1 MGAAAVLAYSV
12 THASNTVIP
21 AGMSNLNFKHLRY
34 FWAVATHGSI
44 ARASEVL
51 YLTPQTISGQ
61 LRELEQQLNAKLFQK
76 SGRNLVLTD
85 TGRVVFSYAD
95 EMFRMGDEL
104 LDVLAGRVSGATLTL
119 TVGVAMVVPK
129 LLAYRVLAPVL
140 QMDEPVRLI
149 CQEAPLA
156 DLLADL
162 SVHKLDLVLA
172 DSPISPALNVRAY
185 NHLLGESGISFFATR
200 AMARRY
206 SAKFPHS
213 LNDAPML
220 MPTTS
225 SSLRRMLE
233 LWFERQKITPLVV
246 AEFEDR
252 ALMKAFGEANAG
264 IFTSPTTVEDDVVAK
279 YGVRVIGR
287 TEDIR
292 ERFYAISAERRIKH
306 PAVSIITEAARSEL
320 FVSS

>member
-1 MGAAAVLAYSV
+1 MPGL
-12 THASNTVIP
+12 
-21 AGMSNLNFKHLRY
+21 NLKHLRY

-61 LRELEQQLNAKLFQK
+61 LRELEEQLDAKLFQK

-95 EMFRMGDEL
+95 EMFRLGDEL
-104 LDVLAGRVSGATLTL
+104 QDVLAGRIPGATLTL

-129 LLAYRVLAPVL
+129 LLAYRVLEPVL
-140 QMDEPVRLI
+140 KMEAPVRLV

-172 DSPISPALNVRAY
+172 DSPISPTLNIRAY

-206 SAKFPHS
+206 KTGFPHS
-213 LNDAPML
+213 LDGAPLL
-220 MPTTS
+220 MPTAS
-225 SSLRRMLE
+225 SALRRMLE
-233 LWFERQKITPLVV
+233 LWFDRQKIKPLVV

-252 ALMKAFGEANAG
+252 ALMKAFGEANVG
-264 IFTSPTTVEDDVVAK
+264 IFTSPTTVEQDVTSK
-279 YGVRVIGR
+279 YGVQVIGR
-287 TEDIR
+287 TEDIK

-306 PAVSIITEAARSEL
+306 PAVAAITEMARNEL
-320 FVSS
+320 FTLS

>member
-1 MGAAAVLAYSV
+1 M
-12 THASNTVIP
+12 
-21 AGMSNLNFKHLRY
+21 NLKHLRY

-76 SGRNLVLTD
+76 SGRNLILTD

-95 EMFRMGDEL
+95 EMFRLGDEL
-104 LDVLAGRVSGATLTL
+104 QDVLAGRTPGAALTL

-129 LLAYRVLAPVL
+129 LLAYRVLEPVL
-140 QMDEPVRLI
+140 KMQDRVRLI
-149 CQEAPLA
+149 CQEAPLV
-156 DLLADL
+156 DLLAEL

-172 DSPISPALNVRAY
+172 DSPISPALNIRAY
-185 NHLLGESGISFFATR
+185 NHLLGESGISFFATHKK
-200 AMARRY
+200 ARKYAAR
-206 SAKFPHS
+206 FPRS

-220 MPTTS
+220 MPTAS
-225 SSLRRMLE
+225 SALRRMLE
-233 LWFERQKITPLVV
+233 QWFERQEVRPAIV

-252 ALMKAFGEANAG
+252 ALMKAFGEADAG
-264 IFTSPTTVEDDVVAK
+264 IFTSPTAVEDDVVAK

-287 TEDIR
+287 TDDIK
-292 ERFYAISAERRIKH
+292 EHFYAISAERRIKH
-306 PAVSIITEAARSEL
+306 PAVTAITETARSEL
-320 FVSS
+320 FSSS

>member
-1 MGAAAVLAYSV
+1 M
-12 THASNTVIP
+12 
-21 AGMSNLNFKHLRY
+21 NLKHLRY

-95 EMFRMGDEL
+95 EMFRLGDEL
-104 LDVLAGRVSGATLTL
+104 QDVLAGRTPGAALTL

-129 LLAYRVLAPVL
+129 LLAYRVLEPVL
-140 QMDEPVRLI
+140 KMQDRVRLV
-149 CQEAPLA
+149 CLEAPLV
-156 DLLADL
+156 DLLAEL

-172 DSPISPALNVRAY
+172 DSPISPALNIRAY
-185 NHLLGESGISFFATR
+185 NHLLGESGISFFATHKK
-200 AMARRY
+200 ARKYAAR
-206 SAKFPHS
+206 FPRS

-220 MPTTS
+220 MPTAS
-225 SSLRRMLE
+225 SALRRMLE
-233 LWFERQKITPLVV
+233 QWFERQEVRPAIV

-252 ALMKAFGEANAG
+252 ALMKAFGEADAG
-264 IFTSPTTVEDDVVAK
+264 IFTSPTAVEDDVVAK

-287 TEDIR
+287 TDDIK
-292 ERFYAISAERRIKH
+292 EHFYAISAERRIKH
-306 PAVSIITEAARSEL
+306 PAVTAITETARSEL
-320 FVSS
+320 FT